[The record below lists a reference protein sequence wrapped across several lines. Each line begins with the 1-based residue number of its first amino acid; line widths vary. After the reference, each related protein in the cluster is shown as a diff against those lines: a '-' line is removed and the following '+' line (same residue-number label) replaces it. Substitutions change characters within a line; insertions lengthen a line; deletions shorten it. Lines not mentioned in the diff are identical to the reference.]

1 MALPI
6 TTGLTSVLCLLLI
19 VLKWRTIGQRVKNE
33 ASLGDAGV
41 RDLQVAIRSHAN
53 FIENAPL
60 AVILIGLLEYGGAHS
75 YLVLGLAATFIFA
88 RVMHPIGMAI
98 EKAPNAPR
106 VMGVMLTIGVFVVG
120 AAYALYM
127 VLV

>member
-6 TTGLTSVLCLLLI
+6 TTGLAAILCLFLV
-19 VLKWRTIGQRVKNE
+19 VLKWRTIGQRMKNE

-53 FIENAPL
+53 FTENAPL
-60 AVILIGLLEYGGAHS
+60 ALILIGLLEYGGAHS
-75 YLVLGLAATFIFA
+75 YLLLGLAAIFLFA
-88 RVMHPIGMAI
+88 RIMHPIGMSI